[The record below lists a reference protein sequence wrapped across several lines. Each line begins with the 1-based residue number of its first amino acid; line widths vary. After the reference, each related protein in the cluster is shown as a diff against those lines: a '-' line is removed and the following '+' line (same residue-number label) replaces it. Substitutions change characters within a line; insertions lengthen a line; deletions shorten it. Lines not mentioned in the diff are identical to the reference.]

1 MLKKSITG
9 IVAVA
14 ALTLSAG
21 AVQAANA
28 FANGGFEIS
37 GGGDQAQ
44 GWASAPGTGGYTRV
58 CGGAGRTSDC
68 AAQLMSPALNAAV
81 ALQDNVAAGQPAL
94 VSGTNPLFSFWA
106 KGYEGDT
113 GVLNYKLSYLSDIG
127 GILSTSNEQG
137 IVLNDDRNIW
147 TQYSFDL
154 GIVPVGANAAF
165 IEFSQAIGPI
175 GFDPP
180 SGGTYEGGTVFIDDV
195 NLEVAAVP
203 VPAAVWL
210 FGSGLLGLI
219 GVARRKKA
227 A

>member
-1 MLKKSITG
+1 MLRKRLTG
-9 IVAVA
+9 IAAVAVI
-14 ALTLSAG
+14 TLSAG
-21 AVQAANA
+21 TAQAANV

-37 GGGDQAQ
+37 GGGDQAL
-44 GWASAPGTGGYTRV
+44 GWTSAPGTGGYTRV

-81 ALQDNVAAGQPAL
+81 ALQDSVAAGQTPL
-94 VSGTNPLFSFWA
+94 VAGSNPLFSFWA

-113 GVLNYKLSYLSDIG
+113 GVLNYKLSYLDDTG
-127 GILSTSNEQG
+127 AILSSSNEQP
-137 IVLNDDRNIW
+137 IALNDNRDIW
-147 TQYSFDL
+147 TQYNFDL
-154 GIVPVGANAAF
+154 GSVPAGANAAF

-180 SGGTYEGGTVFIDDV
+180 SQMEFEGGTVFIDDV
-195 NLEVAAVP
+195 TLGVAAVP

-219 GVARRKKA
+219 GVARKKKTT
-227 A
+227 